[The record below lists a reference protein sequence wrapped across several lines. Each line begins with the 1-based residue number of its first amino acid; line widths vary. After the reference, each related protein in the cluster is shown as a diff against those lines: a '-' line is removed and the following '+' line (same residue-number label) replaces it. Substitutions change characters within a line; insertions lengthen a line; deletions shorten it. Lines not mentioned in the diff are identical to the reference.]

1 VVNPVLVAL
10 DLANLEQAERLAR
23 ALKDQVGGFKVGL
36 ELLMS
41 EGPEVVSRI
50 ADLGLP
56 VFADA
61 KLHDIPNTVE
71 HAAAALASR
80 GARWVTAH
88 VSGGFQMLEA
98 AVVGLNSGSGAGS
111 AGVLGVTVLTSLDH
125 EDLQALGVYRSV
137 QAQTLELARLA
148 ESAGAEGVICSPL
161 EVSSVK
167 SIAPGLKA
175 VTPGI
180 RPNGSDD
187 HDQKRT
193 ATPVEAMEAGADWIV
208 VGRAITAAADPVDA
222 ALSIVE
228 SLRAASLL

>member
-10 DLANLEQAERLAR
+10 DLPNLERAEQSAR
-23 ALKDQVGGFKVGL
+23 ALKDHVGGFKVGL

-50 ADLGLP
+50 AELGLP

-88 VSGGFQMLEA
+88 VGGGIQMLEA
-98 AVVGLNSGSGAGS
+98 AVVGLSSGSGARS
-111 AGVLGVTVLTSLDH
+111 AGVLGVTVLTSLDR
-125 EDLQALGVYRSV
+125 EDLQALGVTRSV
-137 QAQTLELARLA
+137 EAQTLELARLA

-167 SIAPGLKA
+167 SIALELKA

-180 RPNGSDD
+180 RLHDSDD

-193 ATPVEAMEAGADWIV
+193 STPVEALKAGADWIV

-228 SLRAASLL
+228 SLRSASLL